1 MAWHSNKWNP
11 LTRIFSPR
19 PRTWTLTP
27 VTIDRIY
34 PCHPSFEGEE
44 VLCDQS
50 INLPN
55 TCIKHTNYEQKSQE
69 GKRKRKREMLTKHL
83 VGELPTFPSHAQ
95 WRWNSLT
102 KSCTFDAF
110 KLLPCTPCNSNWP
123 SLYIKN
129 NKPVPEKHRKKK
141 VTTTNSKKYS
151 TSSLFISKK
160 SKTGRERVHKLWRKK
175 EKKRQLLFPTVPS
188 VIQVLTTL
196 KIGIS
201 YWKRKKKT
209 EMGRIPCC
217 EKDNV
222 KRGQW
227 TPEEDNKLSSYIA
240 QHGTRNWRLI
250 PKNAG

>member
-69 GKRKRKREMLTKHL
+69 GKRKREMLTKHL
-83 VGELPTFPSHAQ
+83 VGELPTFRSHAQ

-209 EMGRIPCC
+209 EMENKNTNVEASIPFSLIWF
-217 EKDNV
+217 V
-222 KRGQW
+222 W
-227 TPEEDNKLSSYIA
+227 
-240 QHGTRNWRLI
+240 HGVCSFVV
-250 PKNAG
+250 

>member
-83 VGELPTFPSHAQ
+83 VGELPTFRSHAQ

-102 KSCTFDAF
+102 KSCAFDAF
-110 KLLPCTPCNSNWP
+110 KLLPCTPCNSNWHP
-123 SLYIKN
+123 LYIKN
-129 NKPVPEKHRKKK
+129 KESVPEKHRKKK
-141 VTTTNSKKYS
+141 GTTTNSEIFHVFPFS
-151 TSSLFISKK
+151 PQRNQRLV
-160 SKTGRERVHKLWRKK
+160 ERVHELW
-175 EKKRQLLFPTVPS
+175 
-188 VIQVLTTL
+188 
-196 KIGIS
+196 
-201 YWKRKKKT
+201 WKKKKK
-209 EMGRIPCC
+209 
-217 EKDNV
+217 KDN
-222 KRGQW
+222 
-227 TPEEDNKLSSYIA
+227 SYS
-240 QHGTRNWRLI
+240 QQSPRLF
-250 PKNAG
+250 